1 MTEFNAD
8 TAIAV
13 GGWHPRFAR
22 VLDVQV
28 DGDAA
33 AALVDA
39 NGDGADLNVDVYIRD
54 GDGRWTQVAS
64 GNGSVS
70 GHGVLATWTDGDHL
84 VLTRIGAS

>member
-1 MTEFNAD
+1 MTEFNAE
-8 TAIAV
+8 TAISV
-13 GGWHPRFAR
+13 GGWNPRFAR

-54 GDGRWTQVAS
+54 SDGKWAEVAS
-64 GNGSVS
+64 GNGSVRN
-70 GHGVLATWTDGDHL
+70 HGVLATWTDDDRL
-84 VLTRIGAS
+84 VLTRVDAS